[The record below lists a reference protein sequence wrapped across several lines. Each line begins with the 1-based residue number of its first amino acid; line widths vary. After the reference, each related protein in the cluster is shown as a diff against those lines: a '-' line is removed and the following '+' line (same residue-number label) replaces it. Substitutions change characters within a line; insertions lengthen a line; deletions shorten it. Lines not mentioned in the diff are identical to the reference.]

1 MLVAPDFLG
10 HIASYSRF
18 FTVLEKR
25 SRGDAEMTEADPNQM
40 IKPEFPALTP
50 QQMAVLLDPLH
61 ISMIFLSILNIILPT
76 NFCLILRLLLS

>member
-1 MLVAPDFLG
+1 
-10 HIASYSRF
+10 
-18 FTVLEKR
+18 
-25 SRGDAEMTEADPNQM
+25 MTEADPNQM